1 VTLNTFLQN
10 GEWVTISDKLPW
22 YRSIRFKLAF
32 SYIGLSV
39 LLLVTFLFIILNSI
53 ESYYLDSRINE
64 VRTEAVIMANY
75 VAGVHGFD
83 NLEQAAAQQ
92 RLQNSVFR
100 RSDALSM
107 RILVINDGV
116 RIIADSNE
124 GTQLMRV
131 GQTIFLPEVLSALDG
146 DDTHRLI
153 RDRYVLNVAA
163 SIHDE
168 SSDRV
173 GAVLFVVSVEDIF
186 QSLTEIRTTLFL
198 ATFLIGLLSIVL
210 MLIISYYLTS
220 PLKRTLSVVR
230 RMTTGQLSLRV
241 PVKSSDEYA
250 VLARA
255 LNSMSEKLEQVDKTR
270 EEFVSNVSHEMKT
283 PLSAIKVLS
292 ESILL
297 QETAP
302 EEMYREFLQDIT
314 QEVDRMTN
322 ITNDLLALVKI
333 DRRDQGLNLAQTDLN
348 QLVEDIL
355 KRLSPL
361 AEQKKIVLL
370 YEAMRQVLVDADDIK
385 LSLAI
390 SNIVENGIKYTPN
403 GGTVRVIIDSD
414 FQAAIIT
421 IQDTGIGIPQEEQ
434 DKIFTRFYRVDKT
447 RDRETGGTGLGLA
460 ITRSTVLLHNGS
472 VNVSSKEDE
481 GTTFTVRI
489 PLRR

>member
-1 VTLNTFLQN
+1 
-10 GEWVTISDKLPW
+10 
-22 YRSIRFKLAF
+22 
-32 SYIGLSV
+32 
-39 LLLVTFLFIILNSI
+39 
-53 ESYYLDSRINE
+53 
-64 VRTEAVIMANY
+64 MANY
-75 VAGVHGFD
+75 VAGVHGFES
-83 NLEQAAAQQ
+83 LEQAPAQQ
-92 RLQNSVFR
+92 RLRNSVFI
-100 RSDALSM
+100 RSNALGL
-107 RILVINDGV
+107 RILVLDDGARV
-116 RIIADSNE
+116 IADSNE
-124 GTQLMRV
+124 NALLMRI
-131 GQTIFLPEVLSALDG
+131 GQTMFLPEVMNALDG
-146 DDTHRLI
+146 DDTTRLI

-186 QSLTEIRTTLFL
+186 QSLAEIRTTLFL

-210 MLIISYYLTS
+210 MFIISYYLTS
-220 PLKRTLSVVR
+220 PLKSTLNVVR
-230 RMTTGQLSLRV
+230 RMTTGQLSLRI

-250 VLARA
+250 VLAKA

-421 IQDTGIGIPQEEQ
+421 IQDTGIGIPKEEQ

-472 VNVSSKEDE
+472 ISVSSKEDE
-481 GTTFTVRI
+481 GTTFAVRI